1 MLCWGGFY
9 ALMDAIAR
17 SGKPIPGG
25 FIHVPAKGMPIETI
39 AKGLAIAVRG
49 ISGEETPK
57 QIPKRETR

>member
-25 FIHVPAKGMPIETI
+25 FIHDPARGMPIETI
-39 AKGLAIAVRG
+39 AAGLAIAVQG
-49 ISGEETPK
+49 FSGEETP
-57 QIPKRETR
+57 R